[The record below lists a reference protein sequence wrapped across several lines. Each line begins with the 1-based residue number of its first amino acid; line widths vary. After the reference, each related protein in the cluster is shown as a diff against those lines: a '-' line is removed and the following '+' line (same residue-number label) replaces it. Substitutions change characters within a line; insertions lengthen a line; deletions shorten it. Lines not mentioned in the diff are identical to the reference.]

1 MNGLKLLTLFFLL
14 FLVLLSRPSAELC
27 IYNGSV
33 DIASHNLNS
42 THNHCSSDSDVNQKS
57 KVKVQQKQKCCVDI
71 KLSETQSNISPNR
84 DFLDVQF
91 PDLPIGNQIYFKT
104 LNNHFALNN
113 RVIQANHK
121 LFANTNEVHFQK
133 TPAFQFTNTILL
145 LI

>member
-1 MNGLKLLTLFFLL
+1 MNGLKLLTQFFLL
-14 FLVLLSRPSAELC
+14 FLVLLSRPSTELC

-33 DIASHNLNS
+33 DIASHKLNNV
-42 THNHCSSDSDVNQKS
+42 HNHCSGEDNQKS
-57 KVKVQQKQKCCVDI
+57 EVVAQQKHKCCIDI
-71 KLSETQSNISPNR
+71 KLSETQSNISPIR
-84 DFLDVQF
+84 AFLDVQF
-91 PDLPIGNQIYFKT
+91 PDLPIGNQNYFKT

-133 TPAFQFTNTILL
+133 SPAFQFTNTILL